1 MEHLDHRLLEQGKA
15 DAQDGHADHQTGQ
28 IFIAGVAVGM
38 LGIRCLGSQ
47 LEADEA
53 DHVGRSVREVV
64 QSIRHDGDGT
74 EQGACQQLAQA
85 EQQVAGHA
93 HTAGKVAVGRA
104 GSRVLGIIGV
114 PDEPADQ
121 ELRHI
126 YLSSPEVRSKNT
138 T

>member
-1 MEHLDHRLLEQGKA
+1 MKK
-15 DAQDGHADHQTGQ
+15 
-28 IFIAGVAVGM
+28 VAVIM
-38 LGIRCLGSQ
+38 GS
-47 LEADEA
+47 DS
-53 DHVGRSVREVV
+53 DWPVV
-64 QSIRHDGDGT
+64 K
-74 EQGACQQLAQA
+74 GACQQLAQA

-104 GSRVLGIIGV
+104 GGGVLGIIGM